1 MTERIR
7 PSADWYRRRIMSLS
21 DDGNCL
27 AGPSNFKTDEEQR
40 ALSAETTVAAFAAL
54 VRLQR
59 RDRKLSVAQLALA
72 LKIDES
78 DVRSIERDPNYRAR
92 PRTIM
97 HIAELFDLPLKEVM
111 KLAGAAASNDA
122 AFVQEAVRFAA
133 HSDEMGALSKEE
145 KRLLRAYVEFLRDN
159 N

>member
-7 PSADWYRRRIMSLS
+7 PSADWYRRRISSLT

-27 AGPSNFKTDEEQR
+27 AGPSTFKAVEE
-40 ALSAETTVAAFAAL
+40 AKDSSSETTVAAFAAL

-59 RDRKLSVAQLALA
+59 RDRKLSVAELALA
-72 LKIDES
+72 LKVEES
-78 DVRSIERDPNYRAR
+78 DIRSIERDPSYRAR

-97 HIAELFDLPLKEVM
+97 HIAQLFDLPLKELM